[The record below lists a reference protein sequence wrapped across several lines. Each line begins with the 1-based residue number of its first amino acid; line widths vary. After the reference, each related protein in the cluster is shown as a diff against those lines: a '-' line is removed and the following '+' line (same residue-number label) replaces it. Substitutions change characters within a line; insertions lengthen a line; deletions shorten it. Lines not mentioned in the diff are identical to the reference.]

1 MKNKNKLNGKESV
14 IQHDLKTNNNLLK
27 QVSEHLLEIRKQIK
41 DDNQIKYR
49 LVWRKYDD
57 VLWKHLK
64 MTDMF
69 CMQVADNKILRREN
83 KYLEREL
90 RNYVPEHYMFQ
101 EDNEGTKTTDADE
114 EEKTEEDGRQL
125 KFDFDNVISFDDTKH

>member
-1 MKNKNKLNGKESV
+1 V
-14 IQHDLKTNNNLLK
+14 IQHDLKTINNLLK

-69 CMQVADNKILRREN
+69 CMQVADNKILRKLNE
-83 KYLEREL
+83 YLKKEL
-90 RNYVPEHYMFQ
+90 RNYVPEHHLFM
-101 EDNEGTKTTDADE
+101 EDNKSEEPDVSDDE
-114 EEKTEEDGRQL
+114 VKEESKQME
-125 KFDFDNVISFDDTKH
+125 FDFENVDNIDDHRKH

>member
-14 IQHDLKTNNNLLK
+14 VQHDLKTNNNLLK

-69 CMQVADNKILRREN
+69 CMQVADNKILRKLNE
-83 KYLEREL
+83 YLKKEL
-90 RNYVPEHYMFQ
+90 RNYVPEHHLFM
-101 EDNEGTKTTDADE
+101 EDNKSEEPDVSDDE
-114 EEKTEEDGRQL
+114 VKEESKQME
-125 KFDFDNVISFDDTKH
+125 FDFENVDNIDDHRKH

>member
-1 MKNKNKLNGKESV
+1 
-14 IQHDLKTNNNLLK
+14 
-27 QVSEHLLEIRKQIK
+27 
-41 DDNQIKYR
+41 
-49 LVWRKYDD
+49 
-57 VLWKHLK
+57 
-64 MTDMF
+64 MF

>member
-69 CMQVADNKILRREN
+69 CMQVADNKILRKLNE
-83 KYLEREL
+83 YLKKEL
-90 RNYVPEHYMFQ
+90 RNYVPEHHLFM
-101 EDNEGTKTTDADE
+101 EDNKSEEPDVSDDE
-114 EEKTEEDGRQL
+114 VKEESKQME
-125 KFDFDNVISFDDTKH
+125 FDFENVDNIDDHRKH